1 MQILRPGTG
10 LTNASAYAI
19 NRPRGFLQ
27 MFNPGGPTNVQICFG
42 ASCFKRT
49 KSLRHSIFHNLPV
62 H

>member
-27 MFNPGGPTNVQICFG
+27 MFNPGGPNQCADLFR
-42 ASCFKRT
+42 SK
-49 KSLRHSIFHNLPV
+49 LL
-62 H
+62 